1 MLLLDFRLQLGQAS
15 FGRSSM
21 EVEEATAA
29 HLSAVACIA
38 QDTVRV
44 WLCAQLQGV
53 DECGV
58 SGIGGCEAGGGDVV
72 AHTFTGSCTM
82 MMSTNGEDG
91 TLASKLYQQHQQAAP
106 PCSPSTS

>member
-1 MLLLDFRLQLGQAS
+1 
-15 FGRSSM
+15 M
-21 EVEEATAA
+21 EVEEATAGPP
-29 HLSAVACIA
+29 VAWVA
-38 QDTVRV
+38 QDAVRL

-58 SGIGGCEAGGGDVV
+58 GGIGGCEAAGGDVV

-91 TLASKLYQQHQQAAP
+91 SLASKLYQQHHQAAP
-106 PCSPSTS
+106 MAAPPGCRAPLDGVEGT